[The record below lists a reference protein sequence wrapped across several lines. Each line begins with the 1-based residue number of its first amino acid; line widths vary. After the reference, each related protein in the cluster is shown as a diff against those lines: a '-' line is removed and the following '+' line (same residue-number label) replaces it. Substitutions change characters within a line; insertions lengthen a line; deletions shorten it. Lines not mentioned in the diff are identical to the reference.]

1 MTSSSHG
8 SQRGQPVLL
17 GEVHVAGADELLAQA
32 IAQQRQQLA
41 MPLPRVA
48 PPGAVIGDLA
58 AGRHAAQAGYLFAQ
72 AAAALF
78 EIRLGGIAEPDLVDD
93 RQQRHL
99 EQDGVQPRPADGQL
113 DLARMGGRCGQ
124 AQILAIQME
133 QRQEVGEVRL
143 DEAQAAQVIHFVLAQ
158 PQPAQRIDLARDLI
172 DELRQ
177 VHAGSA
183 AFEAVIHLRCRVLV
197 QHRLHHGEF
206 VQIGVEQRMDDHA
219 AGLCP

>member
-1 MTSSSHG
+1 
-8 SQRGQPVLL
+8 
-17 GEVHVAGADELLAQA
+17 
-32 IAQQRQQLA
+32 
-41 MPLPRVA
+41 
-48 PPGAVIGDLA
+48 
-58 AGRHAAQAGYLFAQ
+58 
-72 AAAALF
+72 
-78 EIRLGGIAEPDLVDD
+78 
-93 RQQRHL
+93 
-99 EQDGVQPRPADGQL
+99 
-113 DLARMGGRCGQ
+113 
-124 AQILAIQME
+124 ME